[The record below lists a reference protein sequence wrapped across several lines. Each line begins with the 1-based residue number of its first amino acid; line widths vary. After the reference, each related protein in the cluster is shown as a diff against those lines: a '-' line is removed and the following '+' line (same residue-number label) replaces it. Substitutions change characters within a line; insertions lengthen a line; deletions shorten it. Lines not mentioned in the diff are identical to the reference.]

1 MWEKVELSGLVET
14 TARCKITGNQL
25 PCGAPTILAS
35 FQNFRA
41 FLVFSLKLLLLFYV
55 KFNQRILAIWM

>member
-14 TARCKITGNQL
+14 NARCKITGNQL
-25 PCGAPTILAS
+25 TCGSPILAS

-41 FLVFSLKLLLLFYV
+41 FLVFSLKFLFLFLL
-55 KFNQRILAIWM
+55 N

>member
-14 TARCKITGNQL
+14 TARCKITGNEL
-25 PCGAPTILAS
+25 PCGSPTILAS

-41 FLVFSLKLLLLFYV
+41 FLVFSLKFLLLLFLLNLI
-55 KFNQRILAIWM
+55 KGF